1 MDQGSHKCRLA
12 DLTQQDLRN
21 TIVRKEK
28 LSPILTLLEVKA
40 PLIAASAKPGQFVMV
55 WSGEKS
61 ERMPLTISSWDKDN
75 GTITLVFQE
84 VGQSTIELGRL
95 EVGQDV
101 PSISGPLGKPTDIE
115 KYGTTVVIGGGV
127 GTAIAYPVARALKQ
141 AGNKL
146 IVIVGAREKSLILL
160 EDSLRAI
167 ADEIFITTDDGSYGR
182 KGLVVDPLKELLDA
196 GGVDLVFAVGP
207 LPMMRAVSNVT
218 EPYGVKTL
226 VSLDP
231 IMIDG
236 TGMCGGCRVTV
247 GGKTQ
252 FVCVDGPDFDAHQ
265 VDWDELKAR
274 KSFYFEQERG
284 ARESAQAVG
293 GK

>member
-1 MDQGSHKCRLA
+1 MDQSSHECRLA
-12 DLTQQDLRN
+12 DLTQEDLRN
-21 TIVRKEK
+21 TIARKEK

-40 PLIAASAKPGQFVMV
+40 PLIAASARPGQFVMV

-61 ERMPLTISSWDKDN
+61 ERMPLTISSWDKQN

-115 KYGTTVVIGGGV
+115 VYGTTVVIGGGV

-146 IVIVGAREKSLILL
+146 IIIVGAREKSLILL

-167 ADEIFITTDDGSYGR
+167 SDEMYVTTDDGSYGR

-265 VDWDELKAR
+265 VDWDELRAR

-284 ARESAQAVG
+284 AKESALAAG